1 MTVDQTARMQMSV
14 LQRIHQWDVDTFLGV
29 ASHLHERI
37 VRTAYFASKTG
48 DGWLYPVIP
57 FAILWSGFADEWFL
71 LTCASAFAIE
81 RLVYFA
87 AKNSFK
93 RRRPGN
99 IVPGYSSHIIA
110 SDEFSFPS
118 GHTSASFLMVTL
130 IVIEFGIFATPLYLW
145 ALVVCVSRIILGVH
159 FPTDIMVGCLMGSG
173 IALAT
178 YTYLIY

>member
-1 MTVDQTARMQMSV
+1 M
-14 LQRIHQWDVDTFLGV
+14 
-29 ASHLHERI
+29 
-37 VRTAYFASKTG
+37 
-48 DGWLYPVIP
+48 
-57 FAILWSGFADEWFL
+57 
-71 LTCASAFAIE
+71 
-81 RLVYFA
+81 
-87 AKNSFK
+87 
-93 RRRPGN
+93 
-99 IVPGYSSHIIA
+99 PGYSSHIIA

>member
-1 MTVDQTARMQMSV
+1 MSV
-14 LQRIHQWDVDTFLGV
+14 LQKIHQWDVDTFLGV

>member
-1 MTVDQTARMQMSV
+1 MSV

>member
-14 LQRIHQWDVDTFLGV
+14 LQKIHQWDVDTFLGV